1 MKLLQPIMYNLI
13 STGIYFEFLKD
24 NLEKISDKNK
34 NKNED
39 EDEDEDDELDFPLK
53 EVLEGV
59 SKENQDKFY
68 AGIYKDFNESITIVH
83 REIINKSKKRSQPSL
98 LNKVFKKTQKELSPI
113 ITE

>member
-34 NKNED
+34 N